1 MSSTANRIVKNTGF
15 LYMKSFI
22 TMFISL
28 WITRLILN
36 SLGASDFGIY
46 NIVGGAIGM
55 LGFLNGAMASATQR
69 FMSYSEGA
77 GDKDKETTI
86 FNISLILHVALGLFM
101 VLVLTVAGFFFFN
114 GILNIEPDRIYAAK
128 VVYGCFIVSTMLT
141 IMNSPYD
148 AVMNAHENMKY
159 YAIIGIFESLL
170 KLGVAFA
177 CVYTSHDKL
186 IVYGILMAAIPLVT
200 LTIMKIYCH
209 RNYVECVIAPR
220 KHFSKAMM
228 KEMTGF
234 AGWNLLGSSSSML
247 GNYGNGL
254 VINHFFGTVINAAMG
269 VANQLNGMLL
279 VFSNQLMKALNP
291 VIVKS
296 EGANNRQNM
305 LKYSYIGCKYPFFL
319 LAVIS
324 IPCLLEMP
332 YILKLWL
339 KNPPL
344 WSVLF
349 VRLQVIRTL
358 LEMLVGGL
366 RSSLS
371 AIGNIKESNIWS
383 VFYYLFPL
391 VVLWFLFVA
400 GFPPYWVYITSIV
413 FMVFVGSA
421 VTIYYCVKY
430 CGLKVS
436 EYLKEVVYPATAV
449 FAASIIIGFLPQLF
463 VSEGFLRLLICA
475 LLSFSSFALAVYFT
489 LKASERQMVFSI
501 KNRILHYVKQ

>member
-1 MSSTANRIVKNTGF
+1 
-15 LYMKSFI
+15 
-22 TMFISL
+22 MFISL

-69 FMSYSEGA
+69 FMSFSEGA

-86 FNISLILHVALGLFM
+86 FNISLILHVGLGLFM
-101 VLVLTVAGFFFFN
+101 VFVLTVAGVFFFN
-114 GILNIEPDRIYAAK
+114 GILNIEADRIFAAK
-128 VVYGCFIVSTMLT
+128 IVYGCFIVSTMLT

-159 YAIIGIFESLL
+159 YAIIGILESLL

-186 IVYGILMAAIPLVT
+186 IVYGILMAVIPFIT
-200 LTIMKIYCH
+200 LSIMKIYCH
-209 RNYVECVIAPR
+209 RNYEECVIAPR
-220 KHFSKAMM
+220 KNFSKAMM
-228 KEMTGF
+228 REMMGF

-247 GNYGNGL
+247 GNYGNSI

-269 VANQLNGMLL
+269 VATQLNGMLL

-296 EGANNRQNM
+296 EGANDRQSM
-305 LKYSYIGCKYPFFL
+305 LRYSYLGCKIPFYL
-319 LAVIS
+319 LAIVS
-324 IPCLLEMP
+324 IPCLIEMP
-332 YILKLWL
+332 YILRLWL

-349 VRLQVIRTL
+349 VWLQLIRTL
-358 LEMLVGGL
+358 LELLVGGL

-371 AIGNIKESNIWS
+371 ATGNIKESNLWS
-383 VFYYLFPL
+383 VFYYLLPL
-391 VVLWFLFVA
+391 VLLWLLFQA
-400 GFPPYWVYITSIV
+400 GFPPYWVYINSIV
-413 FMVFVGSA
+413 FMVLIGSA
-421 VTIYYCVKY
+421 VTIYYCMKY
-430 CGLKVS
+430 CGLRFC
-436 EYLKEVVYPATAV
+436 EYLREVIYPSFMV
-449 FAASIIIGFLPQLF
+449 FIPSIIIGFLPHLF
-463 VSEGFLRLLICA
+463 LSEGIVRLLISA
-475 LLSFSSFALAVYFT
+475 LLAVSSFAVAAYFT
-489 LKASERQMVFSI
+489 SNKKERKVILNFRN
-501 KNRILHYVKQ
+501 KILHYGKKTIIE